1 MYVPPPVPRV
11 THTNEDIE
19 ALRNDGREDEY
30 APMMDSHLSDED
42 SSSDEVS
49 EVAELQATIGRME
62 DEIKQF
68 SAAAFAEIGKRDAE
82 LRKIGRRNFT
92 VAFLSAFSNGIV
104 GTLGAGVGL
113 AGKRALYN
121 YSRPAQRR
129 RSESPDR

>member
-19 ALRNDGREDEY
+19 AIRNDGREDYE
-30 APMMDSHLSDED
+30 PMMDAHLSDDD
-42 SSSDEVS
+42 SSPEESN
-49 EVAELQATIGRME
+49 EVAELQATITRME
-62 DEIKQF
+62 HEIQEF

-92 VAFLSAFSNGIV
+92 VAFLSSFFNGIT

-113 AGKRALYN
+113 AGRRQMYN
-121 YSRPAQRR
+121 YSRPSSRQ
-129 RSESPDR
+129 